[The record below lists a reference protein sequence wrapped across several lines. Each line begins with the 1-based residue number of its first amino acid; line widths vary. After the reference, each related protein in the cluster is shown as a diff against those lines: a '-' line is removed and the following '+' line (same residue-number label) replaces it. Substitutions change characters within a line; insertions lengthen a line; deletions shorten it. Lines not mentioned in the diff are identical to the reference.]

1 MRKLVIAVGTA
12 LVLATTAHAQQ
23 SPAALIIKVSGA
35 VNVKIGNAAP
45 VAAAAGTPLSVGD
58 QILPDGGQVVVV
70 HSTGRKQDVSA
81 ALTIEAPSAS
91 QSGAFGRAAGVL
103 ASAATSNARS
113 APNRQGMIRPV
124 PGEPVLVSPR
134 NGVTVMTTRPTFTW
148 LTVDGA
154 KGYMIQIRRQGGAFI
169 RLESPDTT
177 FTLPASA
184 PALMPGETY
193 TWTVAPMGAGRPTRE
208 QPFTVIGGTEYAAVQ
223 NDLLALADNDLD
235 PFTDGLFLAVTIY
248 SDAGLFYEAAAAL
261 TFLEASGSPLSAQAW
276 LLRGEIYDA
285 LGELDHARDAFD
297 RADELLR

>member
-1 MRKLVIAVGTA
+1 MRKLFIATAAA
-12 LVLATTAHAQQ
+12 LVLATTTQAQQ

-35 VNVKIGNAAP
+35 VSVKIGNAAP

-58 QILPDGGQVVVV
+58 QILPQGGQAVVV

-81 ALTIEAPSAS
+81 ALTIQAPSAA
-91 QSGAFGRAAGVL
+91 QSSTFSRAAGVI

-134 NGVTVMTTRPTFTW
+134 NGVTVMGTRPTFTW

-154 KGYMIQIRRQGGAFI
+154 NGYMIQIRRRGGAFM
-169 RLESPDTT
+169 RLESADTT
-177 FTLPASA
+177 FTLPSAA

-208 QPFTVIGGTEYAAVQ
+208 QAFTVIGGTAYAAVQ
-223 NDLLALADNDLD
+223 DDLRELADNDLD
-235 PFTDGLFLAVTIY
+235 PLTDGLFLTVTIY

-261 TFLEASGSPLSAQAW
+261 AFLEESGSPLSAQAW

-285 LGELDHARDAFD
+285 LGQLDDARDAFD